1 MKKYRTEQLRN
12 VALVSHSGT
21 GKTSLAEALLFNTG
35 AITRLGRIEEHN
47 TVGDYDPE
55 EQERGMSVNTAIIPC
70 EWEDHKVN
78 LLDAPGYMDFVGE
91 VKGALRVSSG
101 AVVLVEASAGV
112 EVGTEMVWRYAD
124 EHSLPRIAYINK
136 MDREN
141 ANFQRAIESL
151 RQKFDTRII
160 PLQLPIGAQASF
172 RGVIDLVTM
181 KAYVGDK
188 MEPSDMP
195 AELRSQAET
204 LRQELV
210 EAAAEADDELIMKY
224 LEGEEL
230 AVEEIQ
236 RGIRAGVMSGA
247 LVPVMCGSATSN
259 IAVAP
264 LLSAIVAYLPSPAE
278 REVVAK
284 NLATGEDEKLQLS
297 PTAPLAALVF
307 KTLADPF
314 VGKMTYFWVA
324 SGEMHSDARVLNSV
338 KGEEERIGQLYY
350 LRGKEQI
357 PTDAVTTGDIAVVTK
372 LSVTATG
379 DTLCDKEH
387 PLVLPGITYPSP
399 IFEAAVQPKTKAD
412 LDKLGSALARLVD
425 EDPTLRLRRD
435 QDTGEMILAGM
446 GDSHVDIA
454 VRRLQRKFGVQVT
467 TDVPRVPYKETVTKT
482 AQAQG
487 RHKKQTGGRGQF
499 GDVWVRIEPLPT
511 GTGFEF
517 VDEVFGGAVP
527 RNFIPSVEKGVRNA
541 LQQGVL
547 AGFPVVDVRLALY
560 DGSYHPVDSSDIAF
574 QLAGALGFRKAMEA
588 AGPVLL
594 EPVMNVRIIVPEQ
607 FMGDILGDLN
617 TRRARVLG
625 MDQEHGNSI
634 ITAQAPLAEMQRYAS
649 SLRAMTQG
657 RGIFSME
664 FSHYDQVPSHLAE
677 QIIAAAKVEKEQE

>member
-47 TVGDYDPE
+47 TVSDYDPE
-55 EQERGMSVNTAIIPC
+55 EQERGMSVNTALIPC
-70 EWEDHKVN
+70 EWEDHKIN

-91 VKGALRVSSG
+91 VKGALRVSTG

-124 EHSLPRIAYINK
+124 EHSLPRIAYVNK

-172 RGVIDLVTM
+172 RGVVDLVTM

-188 MEPSDMP
+188 MEPSDVP

-230 AVEEIQ
+230 TVEEIH
-236 RGIRAGVMSGA
+236 RGIRAGVTSGA
-247 LVPVMCGSATSN
+247 LVPVMCGSATN
-259 IAVAP
+259 NVAVAP
-264 LLSAIVAYLPSPAE
+264 LLSAMVNYLPSPAE
-278 REVVAK
+278 REVVAR

-314 VGKMTYFWVA
+314 VGKMTYFWIA
-324 SGEMHSDARVLNSV
+324 SGEMHSDARVLNSG

-511 GTGFEF
+511 GSGFEF

-541 LQQGVL
+541 LQQGIL

-594 EPVMNVRIIVPEQ
+594 EPIMNVRIIVPEQ

-677 QIIAAAKVEKEQE
+677 QIIAAAKAEKEQE